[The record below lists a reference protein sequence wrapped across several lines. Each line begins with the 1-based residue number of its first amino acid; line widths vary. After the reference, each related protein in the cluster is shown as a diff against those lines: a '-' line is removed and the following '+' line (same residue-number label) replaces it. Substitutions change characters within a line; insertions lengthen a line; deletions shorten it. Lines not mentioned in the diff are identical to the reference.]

1 MSGQKRQLTMNGT
14 APSPAVVP
22 SAAPARPAVNTL
34 LVLPATGAAHTST
47 VEPPTPHTQSPSE
60 VRNHVAQELHET
72 VLQTLVATTYLAES
86 PKTSRQDLV
95 DYLRQATNELHC
107 FIDGLA
113 ASEAPSTWPSPMGI
127 SPNLAQRDAVPL

>member
-1 MSGQKRQLTMNGT
+1 MSGQKSQLTMNGSALT
-14 APSPAVVP
+14 PADVP
-22 SAAPARPAVNTL
+22 GAAPARPAVNTL
-34 LVLPATGAAHTST
+34 LVLPATAAAHTST
-47 VEPPTPHTQSPSE
+47 LEPPTAHTQSPSE
-60 VRNHVAQELHET
+60 VRNQVAQALHET

-113 ASEAPSTWPSPMGI
+113 PSPAPSTWPAPMGI
-127 SPNLAQRDAVPL
+127 SPNLAQRDAIAL